1 MLFNGRSSDIFSPD
15 VEKLPLKCLGFLC
28 ALLAGWPGVARG
40 DTARFFPQDL
50 TVQVWAKEKGL
61 PDNSVTAVLQT
72 RDGYLWV
79 GTSGG
84 LARFDGVR
92 FVSVTPPANSNVV
105 LRVTALC
112 EDLAGRLWVGT
123 QDHGLLCY
131 ADGILRHD
139 ASVATETINSLAN
152 DTKGNLWLGTPSGLC
167 RLNKGRLTRFGTRDG
182 LPNDFVSSVNVAR
195 SGTVWITT
203 HGGMCQFKNDKLI
216 PFPFQTDNPGRNP
229 ESLGVYEDRSGN
241 LWAFGDTYLV
251 NLTGGKH
258 LNHFGSGEATTSTRI
273 WSLCEGRQGEL
284 WIGTSGKGLYC
295 FADNQF
301 LPITLRNGEL
311 TGDVRALCEDRE
323 GNLWLG
329 THGNGL
335 IRLQPQNVQLLGASA
350 GLPSRPVVCLGLN
363 SQGRVWIG
371 FDRGGVYVGNSERFD
386 PLAGE
391 AAVDLRN
398 LVSSICIAPDST
410 LWAGTSGAGLY
421 CVGNHRSIHFGTA
434 DGLSDNKILTVVRDA
449 SGAVWAGTFSGGLNR
464 IVEGQIA
471 SYGPASG
478 LPEQPVTAILPG
490 PQGELWVG
498 FADGEIMRG
507 SAGHFTAAAGAAA
520 VGGKAIRAMQQDA
533 AGRIWIGTAGG
544 RLGCF
549 VAHHFIQWD
558 LALGSVDDSI
568 DGILA
573 DDDGGLWLSTGRAIY
588 HVIKPDIEAALAG
601 RKLIHPQPV
610 FEAENTPGT
619 APVYGWPRAVK
630 SSTGKLWF
638 GMDNGVITLEPRRL
652 VFNQAPPPVLIEGV
666 TVNGRALPLDELQP
680 PAPATNH
687 VAAPVRLPSDLR
699 SIDFQFTALN
709 LSTPEKIRFRHRL
722 DGSDP
727 DWVDGGTDRRV
738 PYGRL
743 TYGHYTF
750 RVQAGNAET
759 WFTNG
764 AAFDF
769 LIPTPV
775 WRTDWAI
782 AIYSFLAVLL
792 IAGTA
797 RLAFNRR
804 LRRRLE
810 VLAAQQA
817 MERERVRIAKDM
829 HDEIGSKLTKISFMS
844 ERAKGELRG
853 QEPVAR
859 KLDSIAHTSRDLL
872 QSLDEIVWAVN
883 PRNDT
888 LEHLAAY
895 LGHYA
900 TEYLQNTAVDCELHI
915 PQGLPHHPLSAE
927 TRHNL
932 FLAFE
937 EALNNALKH
946 GRSARV
952 RVDMQAGPAQFEI
965 RVEDNGCG
973 FDPDAIASPAS
984 NTSTMPGRRIGNGM
998 RNLQQRLAD
1007 TGGQCRVHSRP
1018 GHGTTVILTVPLRAA
1033 KAPAK
1038 SK

>member
-1 MLFNGRSSDIFSPD
+1 M
-15 VEKLPLKCLGFLC
+15 KCLCFLL
-28 ALLAGWPGVARG
+28 ALLAGWPEMTRG
-40 DTARFFPQDL
+40 DIPRFLPQDL
-50 TVQVWAKEKGL
+50 TVQVWTKEKGL

-72 RDGYLWV
+72 RDGYLWI

-92 FVSVTPPANSNVV
+92 FVPIAPLPVKSNAV

-112 EDLAGRLWVGT
+112 EDAAGRLWVGT
-123 QDHGLLCY
+123 QENGLLCY
-131 ADGILRHD
+131 TDGGIRRD
-139 ASVATETINSLAN
+139 DSVSTETINSIAN

-167 RLNKGRLTRFGTRDG
+167 CLNAGGLMRFTTKDG
-182 LPNDFVSSVNVAR
+182 LPNDFVASVNVAR

-203 HGGMCQFKNDKLI
+203 HGGMCQFKNGKII

-258 LNHFGSGEATTSTRI
+258 LNHFGSGEATTATRI
-273 WSLCEGRQGEL
+273 WSLCEGRRGEL

-301 LPITLRNGEL
+301 VPITLRNGEL
-311 TGDVRALCEDRE
+311 TSDVRALCEDRE

-335 IRLQPQNVQLLGASA
+335 IRLQPQNVQVLGTAA
-350 GLPSRPVVCLGLN
+350 GLPSRPVLCLALN
-363 SQGRVWIG
+363 SQGRAWIG
-371 FDRGGVYVGNSERFD
+371 FERGGVYVGNAEHFD
-386 PLAGE
+386 PPAGD
-391 AAVDLRN
+391 AAVDLKN
-398 LVSSICIAPDST
+398 LVASICVAPDGT

-421 CVGNHRSIHFGTA
+421 CVDGQRSIHYSTA
-434 DGLSDNKILTVVRDA
+434 DGLSDDKILAVARDD
-449 SGAVWAGTFSGGLNR
+449 SGVVWAGTYSGGLNEIKNGR
-464 IVEGQIA
+464 ITCHGAE
-471 SYGPASG
+471 SG
-478 LPEQPVTAILPG
+478 LPEQPITAILPTQ
-490 PQGELWVG
+490 PGEVWLG

-507 SAGHFTAAAGAAA
+507 DGSNFISVVDAPSM
-520 VGGKAIRAMQQDA
+520 GGKAIHALQRDA
-533 AGRIWIGTAGG
+533 AGRIWAGTAGG
-544 RLGCF
+544 RLACIINHRL
-549 VAHHFIQWD
+549 VKWD
-558 LALGSVDDSI
+558 LNLGPADDSI
-568 DGILA
+568 DGILT
-573 DDDGGLWLSTGRAIY
+573 DDNTGGLWLSTGRAIY
-588 HVIKPDIEAALAG
+588 RLVKADITAALAD
-601 RKLIHPQPV
+601 RANLRPQPI
-610 FEAENTPGT
+610 FETENAAGIV
-619 APVYGWPRAVK
+619 AGYGWPRAVK
-630 SSTGKLWF
+630 SATGKLWF
-638 GMDNGVITLEPRRL
+638 GLDNGVVTLEPRWLLLDRT
-652 VFNQAPPPVLIEGV
+652 PPPVLIEEV
-666 TVNGRALPLDELQP
+666 AVNGHALPFDELKGLP
-680 PAPATNH
+680 PTNH
-687 VAAPVRLPSDLR
+687 VRAPVTLPPDLR
-699 SIDFQFTALN
+699 SLDFQFTALN
-709 LSTPEKIRFRHRL
+709 FSTPEKIRFRHRL

-727 DWVDGGTDRRV
+727 DWVDGGPDRHV
-738 PYGRL
+738 SYGHL
-743 TYGHYTF
+743 AYGHYTF
-750 RVQAGNAET
+750 RVQAGSAGA
-759 WFTNG
+759 WFPDG

-769 LIPTPV
+769 LIPTPL

-782 AIYSFLAVLL
+782 TIYLFVAVLL
-792 IAGTA
+792 VAGVA

-817 MERERVRIAKDM
+817 MERERIRIAKDM

-883 PRNDT
+883 PHNDT

-900 TEYLQNTAVDCELHI
+900 TEYLQNTAVECELHI

-946 GRSARV
+946 GRPSRI
-952 RVDMQAGPAQFEI
+952 RVDMRSGAAQFEI

-973 FDPDAIASPAS
+973 FDPDAV
-984 NTSTMPGRRIGNGM
+984 TSAANGAGPVPGRRIGNGL

-1007 TGGQCRVHSRP
+1007 AGGQCRVESRP
-1018 GHGTTVILTVPLRAA
+1018 GGGTTVILTVPLRAA

-1038 SK
+1038 KQMLHE